1 MFANNLIICNTWK
14 IFLTGKYSFQEKII
28 TSRSSSPPLKRT
40 SEDLHLHLKISIFKI
55 FYITFFEGK
64 ISFPGKDLPSRRT
77 SSFQENIF
85 FPGKDLLNIEL
96 EILYFFVF
104 VDHQFWSTIVVCS
117 WFGKGSE
124 LWCRTLKGSK
134 LRLLELEFI
143 RKGAPVFNI
152 TVLLVFINFGFDQ
165 PILCNLSLILVL

>member
-14 IFLTGKYSFQEKII
+14 IFLTGKYSFQEKIFFSTEKNFWRS
-28 TSRSSSPPLKRT
+28 TSSLK
-40 SEDLHLHLKISIFKI
+40 DLHLQDLLHHLLR
-55 FYITFFEGK
+55 GK
-64 ISFPGKDLPSRRT
+64 NLLSRKR

-104 VDHQFWSTIVVCS
+104 VDHQFWSTILVCS
-117 WFGKGSE
+117 CFGKGSE

-134 LRLLELEFI
+134 LRLLELVFI
-143 RKGAPVFNI
+143 RKGAPVFKWR
-152 TVLLVFINFGFDQ
+152 FY
-165 PILCNLSLILVL
+165 LSLLISGLINPFCVT